1 MGNADRSVEPADNSL
16 QFVGDAKQSQIPTAV
31 PKKQSFHDLSA
42 WISGRVS
49 SQFLQ
54 RALTFN
60 SGGNGIIAWAALLQA
75 HRALRRDPSR
85 AGELQREIID
95 SHAVLRQKIQAWSTY
110 REKRFI
116 VVIKLEDYSN
126 SELAKPA

>member
-1 MGNADRSVEPADNSL
+1 MANEDRSVEPTDDSL
-16 QFVGDAKQSQIPTAV
+16 QFVWDAKQSQIPTAV
-31 PKKQSFHDLSA
+31 PKKQSCHDLSS
-42 WISGRVS
+42 WISGRMC
-49 SQFLQ
+49 SQFFQGTL
-54 RALTFN
+54 AFN
-60 SGGNGIIAWAALLQA
+60 SGGNGIIAWSALLQA
-75 HRALRRDPSR
+75 HRFLSRDPCR
-85 AGELQREIID
+85 PFELQREIID